1 MKKKW
6 LVFGA
11 VVVISLVSIGA
22 LAGAAESGTPF
33 SDVPAGYWATSA
45 IQSAVSKGYVSGYPD
60 GTFKPDREVSRA
72 EFVKMLADALDLPRS
87 RGGSPWYQP
96 YAAALLDEGVLV
108 ESDFSDYQAPI
119 SRLEI
124 MRLVSRGLARDERY
138 REYLEAF
145 SGLYNGDLPY
155 VDYRELEEADV
166 PYAALAIGS
175 GILGG
180 YPDVTMGLSKRATRA
195 EAVVMIERL
204 RGLKSKAPEA
214 FQALRELKEVAE
226 TGTNATTVSSLIPE
240 INLKEE
246 DAIMVTP
253 NYSLKIK
260 RYYVMPLEGDVVSI
274 YERKFLWD
282 RYDMPPHFLQ
292 NKRGY
297 VAVVTELTPNKDG
310 NQELFRQNTYAN
322 PGSPFYYGTPS
333 LKFDFIHPYPSKPV
347 SLKKDTA
354 SEVVFYGLYSNEYF
368 NVGLQSNTAIS
379 GGWYRLLHNPDKL
392 KASEAS

>member
-138 REYLEAF
+138 GEYLEAF

-166 PYAALAIGS
+166 PYAALAS
-175 GILGG
+175 
-180 YPDVTMGLSKRATRA
+180 
-195 EAVVMIERL
+195 
-204 RGLKSKAPEA
+204 APA
-214 FQALRELKEVAE
+214 FWA
-226 TGTNATTVSSLIPE
+226 
-240 INLKEE
+240 
-246 DAIMVTP
+246 AIRM
-253 NYSLKIK
+253 
-260 RYYVMPLEGDVVSI
+260 
-274 YERKFLWD
+274 
-282 RYDMPPHFLQ
+282 
-292 NKRGY
+292 
-297 VAVVTELTPNKDG
+297 
-310 NQELFRQNTYAN
+310 
-322 PGSPFYYGTPS
+322 
-333 LKFDFIHPYPSKPV
+333 
-347 SLKKDTA
+347 
-354 SEVVFYGLYSNEYF
+354 
-368 NVGLQSNTAIS
+368 
-379 GGWYRLLHNPDKL
+379 
-392 KASEAS
+392 